1 MSDHLERLIS
11 AFESAVDLPTE
22 SRSNFLADIKKK
34 DPALY
39 DELVRLI
46 EKDSAFDGILDG
58 PIALDIEHRNTGE
71 AVGPYS
77 LVGELGRGGMG
88 TVYKAVRRDREVE
101 QYVAIK
107 VSHQSL
113 LSADLVRRF
122 KTEQQ
127 ILARLTHPNIVSFLD
142 RGVTADKA
150 PYYVMELI
158 DGTPITAYCR
168 DHNLDI
174 DAKLRLFQQVC
185 AAVWYAHQ
193 QLVVHRDLKPSNI
206 LVTPDGKVKLLD
218 FGIAKIIDDD
228 GSQTH
233 TINAPITPEYASPEQ
248 ILDKPISTA
257 SDIYTLGLLL
267 YQILTDRSPSE
278 IYGVTRTEISRG
290 ITEID
295 PQRPSSRSGDRS
307 LKGDLDNIVMKALEK
322 DPNRRY
328 ASVEQL
334 SDDIGRYL
342 DGYPVKAH
350 PQSLAYKAAKFC
362 RRNTLAV
369 TIASVLLLLLVGTA
383 LVAFWQAAAAKREQ
397 EKAERNFAQVRKIA
411 TALIFDYHDEIA
423 KLPGS
428 VQLRARLVS
437 DAVEYLDAV
446 AANDTNDPD
455 LLKEL
460 GVAYRKIGA
469 AQGMVYSANL
479 GKTDD
484 ALNSSAKSVQL
495 LNKAIQLRPT
505 DLTMVDEL
513 VASLTQFDSILARKN
528 AKAFSTFKI
537 SRYAIELNNLAI
549 QADPTNTDRRIQ
561 AIGLRILDLD
571 NYVEADVTTSETKI
585 KNIAGFRELLADA
598 EKLLAENPGNVV
610 LLNRLMMIS
619 GRLNNLDRW
628 VGVRLVTE
636 QGQPDLGRQYLV
648 DSIADSKRT
657 LSYNAVIY
665 QHLKDKAWFEYQNFA
680 ELLSEAT
687 ALAYLGRL
695 DEAEEVQRTIERYFA
710 NIKKDDPNN
719 AERKLEEL
727 AVIKLDIVIKGL
739 QKNFAGVNSLA
750 VRGLAV
756 LDAYDKQTGSDSTAS
771 IETLTWRG
779 YLLKQELVSL
789 EKLNGDKARIA
800 QIAARLKVL
809 EQKYRSMADD
819 FDGFTGIT
827 IG

>member
-1 MSDHLERLIS
+1 M
-11 AFESAVDLPTE
+11 
-22 SRSNFLADIKKK
+22 
-34 DPALY
+34 
-39 DELVRLI
+39 
-46 EKDSAFDGILDG
+46 
-58 PIALDIEHRNTGE
+58 
-71 AVGPYS
+71 
-77 LVGELGRGGMG
+77 
-88 TVYKAVRRDREVE
+88 
-101 QYVAIK
+101 
-107 VSHQSL
+107 
-113 LSADLVRRF
+113 
-122 KTEQQ
+122 
-127 ILARLTHPNIVSFLD
+127 
-142 RGVTADKA
+142 
-150 PYYVMELI
+150 
-158 DGTPITAYCR
+158 
-168 DHNLDI
+168 
-174 DAKLRLFQQVC
+174 
-185 AAVWYAHQ
+185 
-193 QLVVHRDLKPSNI
+193 
-206 LVTPDGKVKLLD
+206 
-218 FGIAKIIDDD
+218 
-228 GSQTH
+228 
-233 TINAPITPEYASPEQ
+233 
-248 ILDKPISTA
+248 
-257 SDIYTLGLLL
+257 
-267 YQILTDRSPSE
+267 
-278 IYGVTRTEISRG
+278 
-290 ITEID
+290 
-295 PQRPSSRSGDRS
+295 
-307 LKGDLDNIVMKALEK
+307 
-322 DPNRRY
+322 
-328 ASVEQL
+328 
-334 SDDIGRYL
+334 
-342 DGYPVKAH
+342 
-350 PQSLAYKAAKFC
+350 
-362 RRNTLAV
+362 
-369 TIASVLLLLLVGTA
+369 
-383 LVAFWQAAAAKREQ
+383 
-397 EKAERNFAQVRKIA
+397 
-411 TALIFDYHDEIA
+411 IFDYHDEIA

>member
-22 SRSNFLADIKKK
+22 SRTGFLADIKRK

-39 DELVRLI
+39 DELIRLL

-58 PIALDIEHRNTGE
+58 PIDLEIEHRDAGE
-71 AVGPYS
+71 SIGPYS

-101 QYVAIK
+101 QNVAIK
-107 VSHQSL
+107 VSHQSM

-127 ILARLTHPNIVSFLD
+127 ILARLKHPNIVSFLD
-142 RGVTADKA
+142 RGVTADRA

-206 LVTPDGKVKLLD
+206 LVTSDGKVKLLD

-228 GSQTH
+228 GAQTH

-248 ILDKPISTA
+248 ILDQSISTA

-267 YQILTDRSPSE
+267 YQILTDRTPTE

-295 PQRPSSRSGDRS
+295 PQRPSTRSGDRS

-369 TIASVLLLLLVGTA
+369 TIASVLLFLLVGTA

-428 VQLRARLVS
+428 VQLRERLVS

-446 AANDTNDPD
+446 AANETNDPD
-455 LLKEL
+455 MLKEL

-484 ALNSSAKSVQL
+484 ALNSTNKSV
-495 LNKAIQLRPT
+495 
-505 DLTMVDEL
+505 
-513 VASLTQFDSILARKN
+513 
-528 AKAFSTFKI
+528 
-537 SRYAIELNNLAI
+537 
-549 QADPTNTDRRIQ
+549 RIN
-561 AIGLRILDLD
+561 AIGLRILNLD
-571 NYVEADVTTSETKI
+571 NYVEADVRTSETKI
-585 KNIAGFRELLADA
+585 KNITLYRELLADA

-610 LLNRLMMIS
+610 LLSRLIAIC
-619 GRLNNLDRW
+619 GRLENLTRW
-628 VGVRLVTE
+628 VGVRLATE
-636 QGQPDLGRQYLV
+636 QGRPDLARPYLEA
-648 DSIADSKRT
+648 S
-657 LSYNAVIY
+657 LSYS
-665 QHLKDKAWFEYQNFA
+665 DKSLAYISVVDQINKAASMPPTEQLYEFTG
-680 ELLSEAT
+680 SAT
-687 ALAYLGRL
+687 VTAYLGRMK
-695 DEAEEVQRTIERYFA
+695 EAEAKLRTVSEYFA
-710 NIKKDDPNN
+710 KVKAEDPNN
-719 AERKLEEL
+719 AERKLDEL
-727 AVIKLDIVIKGL
+727 AVIKLDIVVKGL
-739 QKNFAGVNSLA
+739 QKDFTGVNALA

-756 LDAYDKQTGSDSTAS
+756 LDAYDEQTGSDSTAS

-779 YLLKQELVSL
+779 YLLKQELISL
-789 EKLNGDKARIA
+789 EKMKGDKARIA
-800 QIAARLKVL
+800 QITARLKVL